1 MRKML
6 TFLLLS
12 VVALSMTPRAGAQV
26 VRATAV
32 IDGDRLVLDDGTRI
46 QLAGV
51 DAPERHLSPKMTD
64 DALAAGHDLTREERL
79 GAISAA
85 YMAALVRGKPLVVD
99 RLGHPV
105 TPSETEE
112 EVYEPALVYVADERG
127 RVSYELNARM
137 LADGYARLD
146 FNHAAGDLNFYIG
159 LYREAKTRGL
169 GLWAPEPK
177 VVATPEQS
185 DAVTRPSDEADPGE
199 SVCTTH
205 AACIW
210 VTADSSGVG
219 PGTWESRPGTQC
231 PCAGKPKY

>member
-12 VVALSMTPRAGAQV
+12 AVACSFAPLAAAQV

-32 IDGDRLVLDDGTRI
+32 IDGDRLVLDDGSRI
-46 QLAGV
+46 RLAGV
-51 DAPERHLSPKMTD
+51 DAPERHPSPKMTE
-64 DALAAGHDLTREERL
+64 DALAAGHDLAREERL

-99 RLGHPV
+99 RLGLPEA
-105 TPSETEE
+105 PQDTEE

-127 RVSYELNARM
+127 RASYELNARM

-146 FNHAAGDLNFYIG
+146 FDQVAGDLTVYVG
-159 LYREAKTRGL
+159 LYREAKMRGL
-169 GLWAPEPK
+169 GLWAPEPG
-177 VVATPEQS
+177 VVGAADVTE
-185 DAVTRPSDEADPGE
+185 AATRPSDESDPGE
-199 SVCTTH
+199 SACTTH
-205 AACIW
+205 TACIW
-210 VTADSSGVG
+210 VTADSSGAG

-231 PCAGKPKY
+231 PCAGKPNY